1 MLGVAF
7 FIGCHWMN
15 MLVGVIIESYSKL
28 IAEMGTSV
36 LVSPAETDRASSL
49 A

>member
-1 MLGVAF
+1 MFVLAVAF

-36 LVSPAETDRASSL
+36 LVSP
-49 A
+49 